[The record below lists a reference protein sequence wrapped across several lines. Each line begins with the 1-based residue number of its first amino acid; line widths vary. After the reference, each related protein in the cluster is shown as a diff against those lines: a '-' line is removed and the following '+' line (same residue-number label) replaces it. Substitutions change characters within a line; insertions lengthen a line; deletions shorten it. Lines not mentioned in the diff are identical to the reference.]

1 MSVMEHKARLGG
13 AIEFHR
19 ARLIAL
25 DNWHVA
31 HAALTVGDDP
41 VGEVSRAL
49 GVTDLGAHAVISMLR
64 GQRPERSQ
72 VVHEIE
78 RLERLQAVASKRAD
92 VRRRRAVA
100 RTGARYALANS

>member
-1 MSVMEHKARLGG
+1 MSVMEHKARLVG

-31 HAALTVGDDP
+31 QASLTVGDDP
-41 VGEVSRAL
+41 VAAVSHAL

-72 VVHEIE
+72 VVREIQ
-78 RLERLQAVASKRAD
+78 RLERLEAVARKRAD
-92 VRRRRAVA
+92 VRRRWAVA
-100 RTGARYALANS
+100 RTGARYALA

>member
-31 HAALTVGDDP
+31 ETALTVGDDP
-41 VGEVSRAL
+41 VRAVSRAL

-64 GQRPERSQ
+64 GQRPDRAQ
-72 VVHEIE
+72 VVHEIQ
-78 RLERLQAVASKRAD
+78 RLERLEAVARKRAD
-92 VRRRRAVA
+92 VRRRWTVA
-100 RTGARYALANS
+100 RTGARRALA